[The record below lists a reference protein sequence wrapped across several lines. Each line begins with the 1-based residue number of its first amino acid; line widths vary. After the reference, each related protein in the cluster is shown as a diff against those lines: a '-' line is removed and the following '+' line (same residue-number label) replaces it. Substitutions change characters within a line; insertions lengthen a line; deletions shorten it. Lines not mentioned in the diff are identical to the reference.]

1 MCSHLNPG
9 DQPSLEDVRACIEK
23 NKIKNNEPSRNQA
36 TALEPM
42 IEGLQP
48 VQHRT
53 TINQLSENDVT
64 AARTFV

>member
-36 TALEPM
+36 TALETYDRR
-42 IEGLQP
+42 IATGATQNN
-48 VQHRT
+48 
-53 TINQLSENDVT
+53 NQSAV
-64 AARTFV
+64 RK